1 MSISFHSWMLSN
13 ESISGTEKVS
23 LLFCFSINCVMT
35 ILFYLIFSVGIWCPE
50 GDSTPSLII
59 YIYTQINY
67 IIASKNMLMI
77 YIIIII
83 NNELLAYDKHN
94 NYIVIDNFLSDCA
107 QLANTSVQKQTQ
119 LVYSQLS
126 LIHFTILAYIFYL

>member
-1 MSISFHSWMLSN
+1 
-13 ESISGTEKVS
+13 
-23 LLFCFSINCVMT
+23 
-35 ILFYLIFSVGIWCPE
+35 
-50 GDSTPSLII
+50 
-59 YIYTQINY
+59 
-67 IIASKNMLMI
+67 MLMI

-94 NYIVIDNFLSDCA
+94 NYIVIDNFLSVCA

>member
-1 MSISFHSWMLSN
+1 MLSN
-13 ESISGTEKVS
+13 ESISGTEVS

-59 YIYTQINY
+59 YIYIQYNY
-67 IIASKNMLMI
+67 IIASKNMLMIYIYI

-107 QLANTSVQKQTQ
+107 QLANTSVQKQT
-119 LVYSQLS
+119 
-126 LIHFTILAYIFYL
+126 

>member
-1 MSISFHSWMLSN
+1 
-13 ESISGTEKVS
+13 
-23 LLFCFSINCVMT
+23 
-35 ILFYLIFSVGIWCPE
+35 
-50 GDSTPSLII
+50 
-59 YIYTQINY
+59 
-67 IIASKNMLMI
+67 MI

-119 LVYSQLS
+119 LV
-126 LIHFTILAYIFYL
+126 

>member
-1 MSISFHSWMLSN
+1 
-13 ESISGTEKVS
+13 
-23 LLFCFSINCVMT
+23 
-35 ILFYLIFSVGIWCPE
+35 
-50 GDSTPSLII
+50 
-59 YIYTQINY
+59 
-67 IIASKNMLMI
+67 MI

-83 NNELLAYDKHN
+83 NNELLANDKHN
-94 NYIVIDNFLSDCA
+94 NYIVIDNLSDCA

>member
-1 MSISFHSWMLSN
+1 MLSN

-35 ILFYLIFSVGIWCPE
+35 ILFYLIFSVGIWCP

-59 YIYTQINY
+59 YIYIQYNY

-77 YIIIII
+77 YIYI
-83 NNELLAYDKHN
+83 YN
-94 NYIVIDNFLSDCA
+94 NYN
-107 QLANTSVQKQTQ
+107 
-119 LVYSQLS
+119 
-126 LIHFTILAYIFYL
+126 

>member
-1 MSISFHSWMLSN
+1 
-13 ESISGTEKVS
+13 
-23 LLFCFSINCVMT
+23 
-35 ILFYLIFSVGIWCPE
+35 
-50 GDSTPSLII
+50 
-59 YIYTQINY
+59 
-67 IIASKNMLMI
+67 MI

-107 QLANTSVQKQTQ
+107 QLPNTSVQKQTQ

>member
-1 MSISFHSWMLSN
+1 
-13 ESISGTEKVS
+13 
-23 LLFCFSINCVMT
+23 
-35 ILFYLIFSVGIWCPE
+35 
-50 GDSTPSLII
+50 
-59 YIYTQINY
+59 
-67 IIASKNMLMI
+67 MI

-126 LIHFTILAYIFYL
+126 LIHFSLASQPLRFLLKRRGWLARLDPLYNFSLHILFVRVLL

>member
-1 MSISFHSWMLSN
+1 MLSN

-59 YIYTQINY
+59 YIYIYNITISYSVSFRILRKGGQMKVCRTIGGHRY
-67 IIASKNMLMI
+67 LRAS
-77 YIIIII
+77 
-83 NNELLAYDKHN
+83 ET
-94 NYIVIDNFLSDCA
+94 FLP
-107 QLANTSVQKQTQ
+107 
-119 LVYSQLS
+119 
-126 LIHFTILAYIFYL
+126 